1 MAALSGNDIRDAK
14 RRVEEMRQ
22 RAQAFEAETAPSP
35 ADRSDTILQL
45 YQAVEQLLQ
54 NDRRDVL
61 LAVLLH
67 LAADKEENVLLLTL
81 LGILL

>member
-1 MAALSGNDIRDAK
+1 MANLSGNDISDAK
-14 RRVEEMRQ
+14 RRVEEMRR
-22 RAQAFEAETAPSP
+22 RAQRFDDKEVTP
-35 ADRSDTILQL
+35 ADRTDTVLQL
-45 YQAVEQLLQ
+45 YQAVDQLLQ
-54 NDRRDVL
+54 HDRRDVL

>member
-1 MAALSGNDIRDAK
+1 MANLSGNDISDAK
-14 RRVEEMRQ
+14 RRVEEMRR
-22 RAQAFEAETAPSP
+22 RAQRFDDKEVTPT
-35 ADRSDTILQL
+35 DRTDTVLQL
-45 YQAVEQLLQ
+45 YQAVDQLLQ
-54 NDRRDVL
+54 HDRRDVL

>member
-1 MAALSGNDIRDAK
+1 MPTLSGNDILEAK
-14 RRVEEMRQ
+14 QRVEEMRR
-22 RAQAFEAETAPSP
+22 RAQRFDGDAPSP
-35 ADRSDTILQL
+35 TGRAETVLTL